1 MDIEAIEAAE
11 TAAGSL
17 ACCGVLCDL
26 TRASPARLQ
35 WLLKAFFLVADLTN
49 LVLDFM
55 FVRQLADMGE
65 RGMAALMGVM
75 TCFGFC
81 VWSISK
87 CALSGN
93 RRPPVRNVVYKIL
106 TTELLIYV
114 LEDYTTLFV
123 FTVTEGAYD
132 PSVPSSVTN
141 LWVTIVSGWAVMV
154 SMWVCLLISRPP
166 LGCCCVL
173 PYLVLITYG
182 LGYFTSFALLYL
194 IPAKSIADV
203 SNSTKHV
210 IFTKLD
216 SEMDPDDYL
225 SLPTSTYIMTQTL
238 GWINALM
245 MLFSVCGDD

>member
-1 MDIEAIEAAE
+1 M
-11 TAAGSL
+11 L
-17 ACCGVLCDL
+17 RRPLRL

-141 LWVTIVSGWAVMV
+141 L
-154 SMWVCLLISRPP
+154 
-166 LGCCCVL
+166 
-173 PYLVLITYG
+173 
-182 LGYFTSFALLYL
+182 
-194 IPAKSIADV
+194 
-203 SNSTKHV
+203 
-210 IFTKLD
+210 
-216 SEMDPDDYL
+216 
-225 SLPTSTYIMTQTL
+225 
-238 GWINALM
+238 
-245 MLFSVCGDD
+245 